1 MGSLIQSFL
10 NYRREHGLKAA
21 LARALQYLKIY
32 RRYVEVEY
40 PPTGTRYK
48 VLESYFWE
56 RFSQGLWETDCM
68 EYLAKAVKPGA
79 TILDVGA
86 WIGPYTLLFS
96 ALAGKTGRIY
106 SFEPDAAARYTLQK
120 NVRKNRL
127 ENVTVEPR
135 ALSDKTGRTKL
146 YYSSGRGSSG
156 SSVIRKTDKK
166 SPSSYVE
173 TITVDD
179 FCRERGIK
187 PDGIKIDVEGAEGMV
202 VAGAKEVIREDRPW
216 VMLEFHGQFIPV
228 EEREK
233 TWENIAGGAKRVVFL
248 SGESQKYR
256 PGSAITAMPDCTY
269 FNVFMEF

>member
-127 ENVTVEPR
+127 ENVTVEE
-135 ALSDKTGRTKL
+135 
-146 YYSSGRGSSG
+146 
-156 SSVIRKTDKK
+156 V
-166 SPSSYVE
+166 
-173 TITVDD
+173 
-179 FCRERGIK
+179 
-187 PDGIKIDVEGAEGMV
+187 AEQ
-202 VAGAKEVIREDRPW
+202 
-216 VMLEFHGQFIPV
+216 L
-228 EEREK
+228 
-233 TWENIAGGAKRVVFL
+233 
-248 SGESQKYR
+248 
-256 PGSAITAMPDCTY
+256 C
-269 FNVFMEF
+269 